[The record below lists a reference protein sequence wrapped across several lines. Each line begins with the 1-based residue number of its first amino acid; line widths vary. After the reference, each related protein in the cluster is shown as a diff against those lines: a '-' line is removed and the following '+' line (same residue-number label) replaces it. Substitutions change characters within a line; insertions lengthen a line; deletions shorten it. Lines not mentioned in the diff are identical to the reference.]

1 MRPERCLGWGKS
13 RRISRGALFSLRFSL
28 RVSVSPCEN
37 LLACGDMGRGMGV
50 AVALASGGAFHL
62 ASQFATED
70 LIGVG

>member
-37 LLACGDMGRGMGV
+37 LLACGDMGKGMCLG
-50 AVALASGGAFHL
+50 ARLASR
-62 ASQFATED
+62 
-70 LIGVG
+70 